1 VALVTPQMLWHIS
14 AVVARQQNIAQLIVG
29 LMTLLIL
36 LNVYLFQQRL
46 VLLRTRRHLILQL
59 QAAEQRARTDAVT
72 GVFNRRFMEEA
83 LARRRRERSGT
94 RASYP

>member
-46 VLLRTRRHLILQL
+46 VLLRTRRHLISNCKPQSKGH
-59 QAAEQRARTDAVT
+59 ERT
-72 GVFNRRFMEEA
+72 
-83 LARRRRERSGT
+83 
-94 RASYP
+94 P